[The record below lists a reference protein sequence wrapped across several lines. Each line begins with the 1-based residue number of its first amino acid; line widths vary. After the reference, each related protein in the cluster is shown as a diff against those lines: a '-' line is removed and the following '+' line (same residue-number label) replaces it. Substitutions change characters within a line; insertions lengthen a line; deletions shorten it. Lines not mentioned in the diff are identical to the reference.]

1 MRVAVIR
8 FPGSNCDQDVYAAI
22 ERVGGEPYYLWHRE
36 SDLGSPDAVML
47 PGGFSY
53 GDYLRA
59 GAIAT
64 RSPVMSSVIDFANGG
79 GPVLGICNG
88 FQMLCESGLLP
99 GALLR
104 NDTLRFLSTDVHIR
118 VERADTLY
126 TSEYSEGDVLR
137 IPVAHADGNY
147 HADDETLARLNGERL
162 VVFRY
167 SDAEGRVGDA
177 NPNGSVDDIAGVLSP
192 NRRVLGMMPHPER
205 MIEPAHGGADGR
217 ALFESVLG
225 ALAVA

>member
-177 NPNGSVDDIAGVLSP
+177 NPNGSVDSIAGIINPDGNVM
-192 NRRVLGMMPHPER
+192 GMMPHPER
-205 MIEPAHGGADGR
+205 AIDD
-217 ALFESVLG
+217 VLG
-225 ALAVA
+225 STDGLAVFEALASRLAPA